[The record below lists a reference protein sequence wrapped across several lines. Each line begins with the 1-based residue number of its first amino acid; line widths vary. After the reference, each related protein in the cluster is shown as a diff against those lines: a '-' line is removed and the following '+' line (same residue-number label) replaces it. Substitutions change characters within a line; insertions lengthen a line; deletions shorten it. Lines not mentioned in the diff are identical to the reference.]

1 MPCLYS
7 RALIL
12 PLQNGTPLH
21 SCRMSSSGKLKR
33 INESTVPA
41 GAQPASLAAYLTG
54 RFSYLD
60 EEQWRLEIS
69 EGKVLVNG
77 GGCSCETVVSEGDL
91 VAWEGREIEEPGI
104 DADYSIL
111 YEDEQ
116 LIAVDKTGD
125 LPVHPAG
132 RYFNNT
138 LTALMEKSLGAKV
151 YPVHRLDRETSG
163 VVLIARSAEA
173 AAKFQISLADSTKE
187 YLAIVRGAF
196 PESLDVD
203 MPLGRDL
210 SSPVRKK
217 RAAYP
222 GAAES
227 ARTRFILERNFSSYS
242 LVRALPETG
251 RLHQIRAHLEFA
263 GYPIVGDKLYGGD
276 PTRFLRFIDSGLTE
290 DLRKELLLPRTAL
303 HAAHLEFRHPYTQKM
318 LSISAPLP
326 VMFSDFMQSERTNG

>member
-163 VVLIARSAEA
+163 VVLIARSAES

-187 YLAIVRGAF
+187 YLAIVQGRF
-196 PESLDVD
+196 PVSLDID
-203 MPLGRDL
+203 MPLGRD
-210 SSPVRKK
+210 SNSPVRKK

-222 GAAES
+222 GASEKAY
-227 ARTRFILERNFSSYS
+227 TRFSLETSFTSYS
-242 LVRALPETG
+242 LVRAFPETG
-251 RLHQIRAHLEFA
+251 RLHQIRAHLEYA
-263 GYPIVGDKLYGGD
+263 GFPILGDKLYGGD
-276 PTRFLRFIDSGLTE
+276 SALFLRFIGSGMTG
-290 DLRKELLLPRTAL
+290 ELLSRLVLPRTAL
-303 HAAHLEFRHPYTQKM
+303 HSSKLTFVHPYTQKM

-326 VMFSDFMQSERTNG
+326 TMFSEFIKRERSSG

>member
-1 MPCLYS
+1 
-7 RALIL
+7 
-12 PLQNGTPLH
+12 
-21 SCRMSSSGKLKR
+21 MSSSGKLKR
-33 INESTVPA
+33 VNESKVPS
-41 GAQPASLAAYLTG
+41 GVQPASLAAYLTG

-60 EEQWRLEIS
+60 ETQWRQEIS

-77 GGCSCETVVSEGDL
+77 GSCSCETALNEGDL

-111 YEDEQ
+111 YEDEWM
-116 LIAVDKTGD
+116 IAVDKTGD

-138 LTALMEKSLGAKV
+138 LTSLMEKTLGAKV

-163 VVLIARSAEA
+163 VVLIARSAES
-173 AAKFQISLADSTKE
+173 AAKCQAALADASKE
-187 YLAIVRGAF
+187 YLAIVLGSF
-196 PESLDVD
+196 PESLDAD

-210 SSPVRKK
+210 NSPVRKK

-251 RLHQIRAHLEFA
+251 RLHQIRAHLEYA

-276 PTRFLRFIDSGLTE
+276 PTRFLRFIETGLTDE
-290 DLRKELLLPRTAL
+290 LRKELLLPRTAL
-303 HAAHLEFRHPYTQKM
+303 HAARLEFRHPYTQKV

-326 VMFSDFMQSERTNG
+326 VMFSDFMESERTNG

>member
-1 MPCLYS
+1 
-7 RALIL
+7 
-12 PLQNGTPLH
+12 
-21 SCRMSSSGKLKR
+21 MSSSGKLKR

-41 GAQPASLAAYLTG
+41 GFKPAELSAYLAG

-60 EEQWRLEIS
+60 GAQWRLEIS

-77 GGCSCETVVSEGDL
+77 QVCPDGTEVKEGDL
-91 VAWEGREIEEPGI
+91 VAWEGREIEEPSV
-104 DADYSIL
+104 DANYAVL
-111 YEDEQ
+111 YEDEW
-116 LIAVDKTGD
+116 LIVVDKTGD

-163 VVLIARSAEA
+163 VVLIARSAES
-173 AAKFQISLADSTKE
+173 AAKCQVSLSDASKE

-196 PESLDVD
+196 PESLEVD

-210 SSPVRKK
+210 NSPVRKK

-227 ARTRFILERNFSSYS
+227 ARTRFILEETISSYS
-242 LVRALPETG
+242 LVRAFPETG
-251 RLHQIRAHLEFA
+251 RLHQIRAHLEHA

-276 PTRFLRFIDSGLTE
+276 PTRFLRFIDTGLTDE
-290 DLRKELLLPRTAL
+290 LRKELLLPRTAL
-303 HAAHLEFRHPYTQKM
+303 HAARLEFRHPYTQKV

-326 VMFSDFMQSERTNG
+326 VMFSEFMDRERTNG